1 MNKRMRRL
9 LLFLCIIIALAFG
22 IKKLSIVSYRPV
34 LVFDEKTKHD
44 ITDMAVLK
52 GGILAT
58 FDGDALIFNNG
69 SDKKIVDRMGEGQ
82 KAFFGEK
89 DAMLYDESIKKVTV
103 FSPDGKERQSYYIE
117 GELFRADVQNG
128 VRLFHCRYDDGEKLF
143 IATDSGS
150 LNSVFETK
158 NYILDFKFKDEKHFV
173 ITELSNAANGY
184 KTTVY
189 VENGKRDKERM
200 ENTEFPMEV
209 AMRIVEGRYPVIVT
223 EKHLYGLGKEL
234 MTEKSPILSDVIYHR
249 NKLYTLHSGILS
261 RHGRDLKEIDR
272 RVMEGNV
279 DHLAS
284 VGEELFA
291 YGNREL
297 LGRADSD
304 HPYHIRF
311 GDTQEKVQVKD
322 GYIATYGSKHI
333 ALYQLKPRLFRSKT
347 IETLKS
353 ED

>member
-22 IKKLSIVSYRPV
+22 IKKLSIISYRPV
-34 LVFDEKTKHD
+34 SVFTEKTKHD
-44 ITDMAVLK
+44 ITNMSILK
-52 GGILAT
+52 GGKLAT
-58 FDGDALIFNNG
+58 FDGDALVFYRG

-82 KAFFGEK
+82 KAFFGED
-89 DAMLYDESIKKVTV
+89 DAMLYDESIKKLTV
-103 FSPDGKERQSYYIE
+103 FSPEGKERQSYYLE
-117 GELFRADVQNG
+117 GELFHADVQNG

-143 IATDSGS
+143 IASDSGS

-158 NYILDFKFKDEKHFV
+158 NYILDFQFKDEKHFT
-173 ITELSNAANGY
+173 ITELSNTANGY

-189 VENGKRDKERM
+189 IENGKRDKARM

-209 AMRIVEGRYPVIVT
+209 AMRIVDGRYPVIVT
-223 EKHLYGLGKEL
+223 EKHLYGLDKEL
-234 MTEKSPILSDVIYHR
+234 ISETTPILSDIIYHR

-261 RHGRDLKEIDR
+261 RHGKDLKEIER
-272 RVMEGNV
+272 HVMEGNV
-279 DHLAS
+279 DRLAT

-297 LGRADSD
+297 LGRVNSE

-311 GDTQEKVQVKD
+311 GDTQEKVELKD
-322 GYIATYGSKHI
+322 GYIATYGHKTI
-333 ALYQLKPRLFRSKT
+333 ALYRLKPSLFRSKE
-347 IETLKS
+347 IQTLSS